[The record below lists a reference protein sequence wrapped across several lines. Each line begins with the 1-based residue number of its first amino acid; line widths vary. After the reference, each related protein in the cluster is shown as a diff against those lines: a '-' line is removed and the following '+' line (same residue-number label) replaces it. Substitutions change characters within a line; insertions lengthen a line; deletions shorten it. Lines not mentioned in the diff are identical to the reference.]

1 MSVIF
6 STAVLSVSNSS
17 GRDNDSGLGVSA
29 DVIVFG
35 KEIEN
40 IGRSTHISD
49 KLLIGL
55 LFLIVL
61 LISTIYINLYWWNFE
76 VKLNQNKLVF
86 LNLENLNIFNVL
98 EVVSLWPPFLR
109 IQHVQ
114 NYISL
119 FFCHEMNISFNI
131 QHFLN

>member
-61 LISTIYINLYWWNFE
+61 LISTIYINLY
-76 VKLNQNKLVF
+76 
-86 LNLENLNIFNVL
+86 
-98 EVVSLWPPFLR
+98 
-109 IQHVQ
+109 
-114 NYISL
+114 
-119 FFCHEMNISFNI
+119 
-131 QHFLN
+131 

>member
-61 LISTIYINLYWWNFE
+61 LISTIYINLYWWNLE